1 VTLALLD
8 QELHEVSEWFGLG
21 LHLGVPV
28 ADLQAVQYNPTL
40 RSIPQFR
47 TEMLTARMRKLPE
60 LSWSLTVLALM
71 AVGRESLAQKIALKY
86 GEPSTLAE
94 SNVHCMYHTSLIRIF
109 SYFPTCSIA
118 NVHVSKSST
127 PSLYI

>member
-1 VTLALLD
+1 MPLVSKRKLFPSPGEVTLALLD
-8 QELHEVSEWFGLG
+8 QELHEISEWFGLG

-28 ADLQAVQYNPTL
+28 ADLQTIDYNPTL

-47 TEMLTARMRKLPE
+47 TEMLIARMRKLPE

-86 GEPSTLAE
+86 GEHA
-94 SNVHCMYHTSLIRIF
+94 VYIF
-109 SYFPTCSIA
+109 
-118 NVHVSKSST
+118 VSHI
-127 PSLYI
+127 PDPDIFILP

>member
-1 VTLALLD
+1 VTLALLN

-86 GEPSTLAE
+86 GEHA
-94 SNVHCMYHTSLIRIF
+94 VYIF
-109 SYFPTCSIA
+109 
-118 NVHVSKSST
+118 VSHI
-127 PSLYI
+127 PDQDIFILP